1 MIHWTESKIRV
12 HVFYCVLAMAV
23 AHLRPDR

>member
-12 HVFYCVLAMAV
+12 HVLYCVLAMA
-23 AHLRPDR
+23 ATHLRPDG